1 MKKLLS
7 SFLSSLSTC
16 GMVASFQ
23 EKFSTILMISTIIR
37 QNETTEI
44 EKATLLVPLLDVY

>member
-1 MKKLLS
+1 
-7 SFLSSLSTC
+7 
-16 GMVASFQ
+16 MVVSFQ

-44 EKATLLVPLLDVY
+44 EKSYSPRSSPRCLLSRSSFVLS